1 MHRTQFLIASCT
13 PVLLDLGVSD
23 VGAILKLQTY
33 CNRFIDNLILNELL
47 NLSRKCAVVMDDGAF
62 IRIHTCSMDHT
73 VNFACVDCDLLG
85 SQDQLYK
92 LENFG
97 PEGWG
102 SKPRKGGARKG
113 GRPKISRFFPLSR
126 PTFHS
131 FFHSLGVF
139 VELWPGF
146 EAVDTTQTARLGFSG
161 VILCEPRRPVGD
173 PREPKRAIWM
183 VSTTSNPGQNATRR
197 PQRVKKE

>member
-47 NLSRKCAVVMDDGAF
+47 NLSHKCAVVKDDGTF

-102 SKPRKGGARKG
+102 SKPRKGGAPKG
-113 GRPKISRFFPLSR
+113 GRPKISRFFSPLPPHISL
-126 PTFHS
+126 
-131 FFHSLGVF
+131 FFSL
-139 VELWPGF
+139 
-146 EAVDTTQTARLGFSG
+146 SG
-161 VILCEPRRPVGD
+161 GLR
-173 PREPKRAIWM
+173 
-183 VSTTSNPGQNATRR
+183 
-197 PQRVKKE
+197 